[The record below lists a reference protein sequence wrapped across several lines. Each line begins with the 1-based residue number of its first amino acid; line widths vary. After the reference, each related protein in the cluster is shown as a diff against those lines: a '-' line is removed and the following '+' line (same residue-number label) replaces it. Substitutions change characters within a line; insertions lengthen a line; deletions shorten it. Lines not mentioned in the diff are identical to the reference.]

1 VNYLAMSET
10 RFHTAGGPAASISL
24 PISASLHLVSFFLLV
39 LLSLLAI
46 TGLLLLQS

>member
-1 VNYLAMSET
+1 MNET
-10 RFHTAGGPAASISL
+10 RIHTAGSPATSISR
-24 PISASLHLVSFFLLV
+24 PISASFHLVNFFLLV

>member
-1 VNYLAMSET
+1 MNET
-10 RFHTAGGPAASISL
+10 RIHTVGSSVASISR
-24 PISASLHLVSFFLLV
+24 PIGASIHLVSFFLLV